1 MTMKLVKRNDDWG
14 FPTIWEDFFNNDL
27 FNLPALASRGTTVP
41 AVNITETDT
50 EYILELAAPGMKKSD
65 FHVNIDRN
73 VLTVSSE
80 KEEEKEEKDKNYTRK
95 EFSYSSFERSFTL
108 PESIEQD
115 KIDAKY
121 TNGVLKLVLPKK
133 EEVIPKTKEIKIS

>member
-1 MTMKLVKRNDDWG
+1 MKLVKRNDDWG
-14 FPTIWEDFFNNDL
+14 FPTLWEDFFNSDL
-27 FNLPALASRGTTVP
+27 FNLPAIASRGMTVP

-50 EYILELAAPGMKKSD
+50 EYVLELAAPGMKKSD
-65 FHVNIDRN
+65 FHVNVDRN

-108 PESIEQD
+108 PESIDQE

-121 TNGVLKLVLPKK
+121 ANGVLKLVLPKK

>member
-108 PESIEQD
+108 PESIDQE

>member
-14 FPTIWEDFFNNDL
+14 FPTLWEDFFNSDL
-27 FNLPALASRGTTVP
+27 FNLPAIASRGMTVP

-50 EYILELAAPGMKKSD
+50 EYVLELAAPGMKKSD
-65 FHVNIDRN
+65 FHVNVDRN

-108 PESIEQD
+108 PESIDQE

-121 TNGVLKLVLPKK
+121 ANGVLKLVLPKK